1 MSDPPVDST
10 PESARPPA
18 SAQPRPA
25 WPLFVLAVFSFTPI
39 LGFFVG
45 AVGASW
51 ALMSSRK
58 GALRAAAIA
67 GTGALLN
74 LAGMIVFGSLFMEAN
89 PVTETEL
96 ARVTQENLLE
106 LVIAI
111 DGHHAEAGTYPTS
124 LQILQRELM
133 PLRIVNIYDQST
145 GVFTWPRPYQYS
157 IAPDEGSFDL
167 FAVGPDRQAG
177 TSDDIRPELPDS
189 VRSRT
194 GYKPRE

>member
-1 MSDPPVDST
+1 MTEP
-10 PESARPPA
+10 
-18 SAQPRPA
+18 AQPRPA
-25 WPLFVLAVFSFTPI
+25 WPLFVLAALSFTPI

-51 ALMSSRK
+51 ALMSSRR

-74 LAGMIVFGSLFMEAN
+74 LVGMMVFGAFYMKEN
-89 PVTETEL
+89 PITDAAL
-96 ARVTQENLLE
+96 ARVIQENLLE

-111 DGHHAEAGTYPTS
+111 DGHHAEAGAYPVS
-124 LQILQRELM
+124 LQVLQRKLM
-133 PLRIVNIYDQST
+133 PLQIVNIYDQST

-177 TSDDIRPELPDS
+177 TPDDIRPELPDS
-189 VRSRT
+189 LRSRT
-194 GYKPRE
+194 GYKPRS

>member
-1 MSDPPVDST
+1 MSDPPAAPAPV
-10 PESARPPA
+10 PARAPA
-18 SAQPRPA
+18 SAQLRPA
-25 WPLFVLAVFSFTPI
+25 WPLFVLAAFSFTPV

-51 ALMSSRK
+51 ALMSSRQ

-74 LAGMIVFGSLFMEAN
+74 LVGMIVFGAFFVEAN
-89 PVTETEL
+89 PVTEAAL

-111 DGHHAEAGTYPTS
+111 DGHHAEAGGYPAS
-124 LQILQRELM
+124 LQKLQRELM
-133 PLRIVNIYDQST
+133 PLKIVNIYDQST
-145 GVFTWPRPYQYS
+145 GVFSWPRPYQYT

-167 FAVGPDRQAG
+167 FAVGPDRKAG
-177 TSDDIRPELPDS
+177 TPDDIRPELPDS
-189 VRSRT
+189 VRGRT
-194 GYKPRE
+194 GYRPSQ